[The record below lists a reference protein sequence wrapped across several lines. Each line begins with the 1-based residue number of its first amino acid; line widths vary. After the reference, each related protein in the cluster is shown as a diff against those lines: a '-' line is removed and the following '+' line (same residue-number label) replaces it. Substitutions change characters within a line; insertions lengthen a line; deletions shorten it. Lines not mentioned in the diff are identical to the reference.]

1 MSDEEQ
7 NVNRN
12 AIYRISEE
20 SGTPFRRVR
29 VTFLGHITVLLR
41 WSDLEPEARAEVL
54 NLCKGLSDVMQ
65 KCFIEIDVCK
75 AQEAMDDELAEFFRP
90 KTEGDEQ

>member
-1 MSDEEQ
+1 MSDDEEKKD
-7 NVNRN
+7 VNRN
-12 AIYRISEE
+12 AVYRISEE

-29 VTFLGHITVLLR
+29 VTFLGHITVQIR

-54 NLCKGLSDVMQ
+54 NLCKGLNDVMQ

-75 AQEAMDDELAEFFRP
+75 AQEEMDAELAQFFNP
-90 KTEGDEQ
+90 KEDEQ